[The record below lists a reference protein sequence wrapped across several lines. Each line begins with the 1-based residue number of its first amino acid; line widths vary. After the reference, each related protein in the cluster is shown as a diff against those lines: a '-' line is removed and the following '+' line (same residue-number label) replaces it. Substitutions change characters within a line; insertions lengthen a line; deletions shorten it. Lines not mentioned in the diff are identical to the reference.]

1 MILRR
6 VCERVMM
13 GKRVKEPRGA
23 CRLKP
28 CIRTRALSFL
38 HCLSTMRASAD
49 SHSAVSYGLA
59 TAPAPQPSAAQ
70 RAALT
75 ANYNIYR
82 HTVRGSAQRNSL
94 GPGAIM
100 DKSGCVYRRS
110 IAKCRAP
117 CAGSWPAQAEYCGT
131 GNRKTSLRTGI
142 PAAFHACGHRGLK
155 YKNQELRG
163 EINCRRR
170 ISK

>member
-1 MILRR
+1 MTLRST
-6 VCERVMM
+6 CERVMM
-13 GKRVKEPRGA
+13 GKRVKEPRGRMPA
-23 CRLKP
+23 KAVHP
-28 CIRTRALSFL
+28 HPGSFFFL
-38 HCLSTMRASAD
+38 DPT
-49 SHSAVSYGLA
+49 
-59 TAPAPQPSAAQ
+59 Q
-70 RAALT
+70 
-75 ANYNIYR
+75 YR

-94 GPGAIM
+94 GPGANM

-117 CAGSWPAQAEYCGT
+117 CAGSWPAQAEYCWT

-163 EINCRRR
+163 AINCSKR
-170 ISK
+170 ISR